1 MPLETTLAA
10 VSAIGPD
17 WLDPTTLLNS
27 FLDRFGTLAFVA
39 VLVVV
44 FVECG
49 LFMFFLPGDS
59 LLFITGLFV
68 ATGQLG
74 VSLWLACVLLT
85 VAAVA
90 GNVVG
95 YWLGAT
101 IGPRLFAN
109 PDARFLK
116 ASYIEQTH
124 EFFVKHGP
132 KAIVLARFVPVV
144 RTFITLMAGVGRMD
158 FRVYFLYSA
167 LGGILWAAGLTTLGY
182 FLGGV
187 PFVQRNLELIVIG
200 IVVLSILPAVFE
212 WWRNRRERGRE
223 VEEPAERG

>member
-1 MPLETTLAA
+1 MLAA
-10 VSAIGPD
+10 VSALGPD
-17 WLDPTTLLNS
+17 WLDPETLLNN

-39 VLVVV
+39 VLIVV

-68 ATGQLG
+68 STGQLG
-74 VSLWLACVLLT
+74 VGLPLACLLLT
-85 VAAVA
+85 IAAIA

-95 YWLGAT
+95 YWIGAALG
-101 IGPRLFAN
+101 PKVFSN
-109 PDARFLK
+109 PNARFLK
-116 ASYIEQTH
+116 QQYVEQTH

-158 FRVYFLYSA
+158 FRTYLLYTTI
-167 LGGILWAAGLTTLGY
+167 GGIIWAAGITALGY
-182 FLGGV
+182 FLGGI
-187 PFVQRNLELIVIG
+187 PAVQNNLEIVALA
-200 IVVLSILPAVFE
+200 IVVLSILPAVYE
-212 WWRNRRERGRE
+212 WMKSRRGRE
-223 VEEPAERG
+223 QPEEPAEQG

>member
-1 MPLETTLAA
+1 VPWETTLAA
-10 VSAIGPD
+10 VSALGPD
-17 WLDPTTLLNS
+17 WLDPETLLNS

-68 ATGQLG
+68 STGQLG
-74 VSLWLACVLLT
+74 VDLWLACLLLT
-85 VAAVA
+85 IAAIA

-95 YWLGAT
+95 YWIGAALG
-101 IGPRLFAN
+101 PKVFSN

-116 ASYIEQTH
+116 QRYVEQTH

-132 KAIVLARFVPVV
+132 KAIVLARFVPIV
-144 RTFITLMAGVGRMD
+144 RTIITLMAGVGRMD
-158 FRVYFLYSA
+158 FRTYLLYTTIGGVLWA
-167 LGGILWAAGLTTLGY
+167 GGITTLGY

-187 PFVQRNLELIVIG
+187 PVVQDNLEIVALV
-200 IVVLSILPAVFE
+200 IVALSIMPAAYE
-212 WWRNRRERGRE
+212 WLKARRGRALP
-223 VEEPAERG
+223 EEPAEQG

>member
-1 MPLETTLAA
+1 MLAA
-10 VSAIGPD
+10 VSALGPD
-17 WLDPTTLLNS
+17 WLDPETLLNN

-68 ATGQLG
+68 STGQLG
-74 VSLWLACVLLT
+74 VSLPLACLLLT
-85 VAAVA
+85 IAAIA

-95 YWLGAT
+95 YWIGAA
-101 IGPRLFAN
+101 IGPRIFSN
-109 PDARFLK
+109 PNARFLK
-116 ASYIEQTH
+116 KQYVEQTH
-124 EFFVKHGP
+124 EFFVKYGP

-158 FRVYFLYSA
+158 FRTYLLYTTI
-167 LGGILWAAGLTTLGY
+167 GGILWAAGITTLGY

-187 PFVQRNLELIVIG
+187 PAVQNNLE
-200 IVVLSILPAVFE
+200 IVVLAIVALSILPAVYE
-212 WWRNRRERGRE
+212 
-223 VEEPAERG
+223 

>member
-1 MPLETTLAA
+1 MLAA
-10 VSAIGPD
+10 VTALGPD
-17 WLDPTTLLNS
+17 WLDPETLLNN

-68 ATGQLG
+68 STGQLG
-74 VSLWLACVLLT
+74 VDLWLACVLLII
-85 VAAVA
+85 AAIA

-95 YWLGAT
+95 YWIGAAL
-101 IGPRLFAN
+101 GPRVFSN

-116 ASYIEQTH
+116 QQYVEQTH

-158 FRVYFLYSA
+158 FRTYLLYTTI
-167 LGGILWAAGLTTLGY
+167 GGILWAGGLTALGY

-187 PFVQRNLELIVIG
+187 PVVQENLEIVALA
-200 IVVLSILPAVFE
+200 IVVLSILPAVYE
-212 WWRNRRERGRE
+212 WMKSRRGRE
-223 VEEPAERG
+223 RPEEPAEQG

>member
-1 MPLETTLAA
+1 VPLETTLAA
-10 VSAIGPD
+10 VSALGPD
-17 WLDPTTLLNS
+17 WLDPETLLNN

-74 VSLWLACVLLT
+74 VSLWLAALLLT
-85 VAAVA
+85 IAAIA

-95 YWLGAT
+95 YWIGAA
-101 IGPRLFAN
+101 IGPRLFTN
-109 PDARFLK
+109 PNARFLK
-116 ASYIEQTH
+116 AQYVEQTH

-132 KAIVLARFVPVV
+132 KAIVLARFVPIV

-158 FRVYFLYSA
+158 FRTYFVYSA

-187 PFVQRNLELIVIG
+187 PFVQNNLEIIVIG

-212 WWRNRRERGRE
+212 WLRARRERGAAP
-223 VEEPAERG
+223 EEPAEQG

>member
-1 MPLETTLAA
+1 VTAL
-10 VSAIGPD
+10 GPD
-17 WLDPTTLLNS
+17 WLDPETLLNN

-68 ATGQLG
+68 STGQLG
-74 VSLWLACVLLT
+74 VDLWLACVLLII
-85 VAAVA
+85 AAIA

-95 YWLGAT
+95 YWIGAAL
-101 IGPRLFAN
+101 GPRVFNN

-116 ASYIEQTH
+116 QQYVEQTH

-158 FRVYFLYSA
+158 FRTYLLYTTI
-167 LGGILWAAGLTTLGY
+167 GGILWAGGITALGY

-187 PFVQRNLELIVIG
+187 PVVQENLEIVALA
-200 IVVLSILPAVFE
+200 IVVLSILPAVYE
-212 WWRNRRERGRE
+212 WMKARRHRE
-223 VEEPAERG
+223 LPEEPAEQG